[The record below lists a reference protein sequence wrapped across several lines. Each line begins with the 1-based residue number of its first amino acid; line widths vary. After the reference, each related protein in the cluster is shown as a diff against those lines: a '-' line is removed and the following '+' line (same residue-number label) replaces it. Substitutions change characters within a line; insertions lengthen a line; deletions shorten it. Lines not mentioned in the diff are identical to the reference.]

1 MKKILFFLFVSCLFY
16 ATEVNAQYYD
26 YSHKIDIDASI
37 QITNMN
43 DIYNQIGM
51 RYLGYGYYLCTA
63 IRSGNNGGGCST
75 DILYKQGTRYDT
87 VEANSYKFT
96 EGGRR
101 KEVIKTIYY
110 HKNSYDFF
118 PHIKRYEAIEI
129 IRENKELLELGLIT
143 QEKYDKELKSIQYHL
158 ANF

>member
-1 MKKILFFLFVSCLFY
+1 MKKLIFFLFVSCLFY
-16 ATEVNAQYYD
+16 STEVNAQYYD

-43 DIYNQIGM
+43 DIYNQIGL

-63 IRSGNNGGGCST
+63 IRSGNNGGCSM
-75 DILYKQGTRYDT
+75 DIFYEQGTTYDT

-101 KEVIKTIYY
+101 KEVVKIIYL
-110 HKNSYDFF
+110 HKN
-118 PHIKRYEAIEI
+118 
-129 IRENKELLELGLIT
+129 
-143 QEKYDKELKSIQYHL
+143 QYRKPV
-158 ANF
+158 A